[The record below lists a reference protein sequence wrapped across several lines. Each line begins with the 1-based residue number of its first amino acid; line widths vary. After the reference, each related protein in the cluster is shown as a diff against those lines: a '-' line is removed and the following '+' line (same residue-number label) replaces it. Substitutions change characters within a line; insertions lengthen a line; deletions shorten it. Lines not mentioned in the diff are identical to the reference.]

1 MVDLF
6 ARLDPQREALWFT
19 IMRVVNQ
26 TMADVKHSGSSR
38 SVGYWNTEGTTC
50 LCKLDLGMLDGSHQV
65 HLIEAYYPW
74 RSTSIETK
82 VQVLTH
88 NADRF
93 WLEQI
98 ADRSRAVVID
108 GEHYR
113 IEADHADGDTTFA
126 GYGGQR
132 FVLEDLTTG
141 ERTATRNLWN
151 QGTIPPA
158 FRDRLPD
165 SHRFVRADDGSLD
178 DFQGAIRDGM
188 KTFRAGVVAELEQPA
203 GGEHR

>member
-6 ARLDPQREALWFT
+6 ARLDPQREALWAA

-26 TMADVKHSGSSR
+26 TMADVKHAGSSR
-38 SVGYWNTEGTTC
+38 GVGYWNTEGTSC

-88 NADRF
+88 NADLF
-93 WLEQI
+93 WLEQL
-98 ADRSRAVVID
+98 ADRSNAIIVD

-113 IEADHADGDTTFA
+113 VEDDIDGPFA
-126 GYGGQR
+126 GYGGRQ
-132 FVLEDLTTG
+132 FVLEDLATG
-141 ERTATRNLWN
+141 ERTTTRNLWN

-158 FRDRLPD
+158 FRDRLPNT
-165 SHRFVRADDGSLD
+165 HRFVHADDGSLD
-178 DFQGAIRDGM
+178 DFQRAIRDGM
-188 KTFRAGVVAELEQPA
+188 ETFRAGVVAELEQPE
-203 GGEHR
+203 GGESR